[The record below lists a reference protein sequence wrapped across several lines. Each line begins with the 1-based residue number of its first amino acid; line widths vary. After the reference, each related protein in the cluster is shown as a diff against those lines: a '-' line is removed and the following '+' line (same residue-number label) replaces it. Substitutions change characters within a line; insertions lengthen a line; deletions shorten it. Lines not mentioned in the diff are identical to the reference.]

1 MIVYDPTRRRPNW
14 TAGAAEYLE
23 TILRKTDWV
32 FEWGAGQSTVWLA
45 ERATTVVAMEHDPAW
60 IDRIYAYGA
69 EADIHGFSFMERDRF
84 VPEYVNDLLRLAK
97 RLVDRPD
104 DDVRRVFC
112 IDGWQRRECL
122 DGVLETAR
130 TGDIILADDVLD
142 YVIDE
147 PPPPGAHVFAVPHP
161 FRGMPISRKKP
172 TISLRDVHADTKE
185 TWIWEVA

>member
-14 TAGAAEYLE
+14 TVGAAEYLE

-45 ERATTVVAMEHDPAW
+45 ERAEMVYAMEHDPSW
-60 IDRIYAYGA
+60 RDKVYGYCE
-69 EADIHGFSFMERDRF
+69 EAGVVNVEMDERDRF
-84 VPEYVNDLLRLAK
+84 VPHYVHDLLRLAK
-97 RLVDRPD
+97 AHANGRGT
-104 DDVRRVFC
+104 RRVFC